1 MVSKNIK
8 LKNFN
13 FKINNG
19 RIKKDLKILLKED
32 NEIINSLRP
41 SYKYRYD
48 KKNYRVQSKRTAF
61 ISFYL

>member
-32 NEIINSLRP
+32 NEIIRISKKIPVSLIV
-41 SYKYRYD
+41 
-48 KKNYRVQSKRTAF
+48 KKNGDVN
-61 ISFYL
+61 IPIIII